1 MLNVKLHHLSFLTEN
16 QNSMVDFYQNMMG
29 MSKISHPNDDVI
41 LQAKNRIIHF
51 AKGAKNTL
59 NYAGYITP
67 DIESLEKLRSRHRK
81 AGLDLFK
88 SPSPIFGDSAYA
100 IKDPDGN
107 RLVFGHS
114 VEKTK
119 GESSMAGRMQH
130 VVVASTNVEPL
141 INFYADQVGFVISD
155 IVKKE
160 DGQITSCF
168 MRSDNEHHSFAVFL
182 GESNKLDHNC
192 YETDSWNDIRDWA
205 DHFAEAEIPIFWGP
219 GRHGPGN
226 NLFIM
231 VKDPDGNPVELSAE
245 IEEVEQDRQTGFWIH
260 NERTLNSWGKGLLR
274 VD

>member
-67 DIESLEKLRSRHRK
+67 DIESLEKLRSRHLN
-81 AGLDLFK
+81 ADLDLFK